1 MRKIAILLVV
11 GLMSAPLITDMPTQ
25 TYAAAK
31 TKKAVR
37 TAAPKATAPRESAGE
52 LDPAQANTRFIR
64 ALGDL
69 MQGLAT
75 YRYDYNPAGVGGEDV
90 RSARPVRR
98 APRRVR

>member
-11 GLMSAPLITDMPTQ
+11 GLMSAPLITAMPTQ

-37 TAAPKATAPRESAGE
+37 TAAPKTTAPRESARE
-52 LDPAQANTRFIR
+52 SDPAEANTRFIR

-75 YRYDYNPAGVGGEDV
+75 YRYVYNPPGAGEEGV
-90 RSARPVRR
+90 RSARPLRR

>member
-11 GLMSAPLITDMPTQ
+11 GLMSAPVIAAMPAQ

-31 TKKAVR
+31 AKKAVR

-75 YRYDYNPAGVGGEDV
+75 YRYVYDPTAEGGGGATGRAGKKATKK
-90 RSARPVRR
+90 AR
-98 APRRVR
+98 